1 MSDGKT
7 MSSKRIMID
16 GYNLALERG
25 TGVATYSRNLSLEL
39 SKLGHK
45 IDLLYG
51 LRATTGKHALLSE
64 VNFFDP
70 GTKSVKTSEIVKALV
85 TSPLGIDVQEVPI
98 TGKVISRNPTRAL
111 PPHDRIFNRRNL
123 FSIARWQFRVFG
135 KFLDTS
141 YEQPAQI
148 AHWTYPLP
156 VRLKQAAN
164 IYTIHDLVPL
174 RLPYTTLDNKK
185 EYYRIVRDIAKQADH
200 IVTVS
205 ETSKR
210 DIIELLD
217 VPEDR
222 VTNTYQAVSLPK
234 AILER
239 PYDET
244 AREVEAIFGLEPNK
258 YFLFFGAI
266 EPKKNV
272 GRIIE
277 AYLASQSKFPLVVIG
292 QLTWKDATD
301 LRLLGVPTGATKG
314 GAKAPV
320 DPSISAVS
328 RAQQIIRL
336 EYLPLNLLASV
347 IRCARTVVFP
357 SLYEG
362 FGLPILEAMQLGTA
376 VITGT
381 EGSNPEVSG
390 DSAYLV
396 DPYDVGAI
404 TKAIRIMENDQ
415 DLVDHYKASGQER
428 ARLFSPERYS
438 ERLTNL
444 YNRLA

>member
-1 MSDGKT
+1 MQ
-7 MSSKRIMID
+7 SKRIMID
-16 GYNLALERG
+16 GYNLALEKG

-51 LRATTGKHALLSE
+51 VRSSTGKNALLSE

-70 GTKSVKTSEIVKALV
+70 SIKSLRTTEVLKALV
-85 TSPLGIDVQEVPI
+85 KSPLGLTAREVPI
-98 TGKVISRNPTRAL
+98 TGKVIAKNPTRAL
-111 PPHDRIFNRRNL
+111 PPFDRIYNRRNL
-123 FSIARWQFRVFG
+123 FALARWHFRVYG
-135 KFLDTS
+135 RFLETS
-141 YEQPAQI
+141 YDDPSEV

-156 VRLKQAAN
+156 IKLKRAVN

-174 RLPYTTLDNKK
+174 RLPYTTLDNKR
-185 EYYRIVRDIAKQADH
+185 EYYRIARDIARRADH

-205 ETSKR
+205 EASKR

-217 VPEDR
+217 VSEDR
-222 VTNTYQAVSLPK
+222 VTNTYQSVSLP
-234 AILER
+234 ASILER
-239 PYDET
+239 SFDEVAT
-244 AREVEAIFGLEPNK
+244 EVEAIFGLEPKK

-277 AYLASQSKFPLVVIG
+277 AYLASQSKLPLVVVG
-292 QLTWKDATD
+292 QLTWKNAND
-301 LRLLGVPTGATKG
+301 LRLLGVSGQQNTKG
-314 GAKAPV
+314 KRDAV
-320 DPSISAVS
+320 LDPSISAVS
-328 RAQQIIRL
+328 GAQQIIRL
-336 EYLPLNLLASV
+336 EYLPLNLLTSI
-347 IRCARTVVFP
+347 IRCAKAVVFP

-404 TKAIRIMENDQ
+404 ARAIRDMQNDQ
-415 DLVDHYKASGQER
+415 DMVEHYEARGRER
-428 ARLFSPERYS
+428 AQYFSPERYS
-438 ERLTNL
+438 ERLAAL
-444 YNRLA
+444 YNQL